1 MKQADLFATQ
11 LYPGRIKNIEPV
23 DIDTGDHKPVYS
35 RYRHLN
41 DTQRKVV
48 DEYVAKL
55 LDAGIVE
62 PSQGPWSSPIQV
74 VPKGDGKWRPVV
86 DLRRVNKL
94 VVGDSYPMPLA
105 EESIN
110 RLGGSRWLSK
120 IDLQSAFFSL
130 PLAESSRD
138 KTAFMTRMHGL
149 LRLTALPMGLTT
161 APQKF
166 QRAVDTALGSLQ
178 QTCCVSFFD
187 DICV

>member
-1 MKQADLFATQ
+1 MVKESLTRQADLFATR

-86 DLRRVNKL
+86 DLRRINKL
-94 VVGDSYPMPLA
+94 VVGDSHPV

-138 KTAFMTRMHGL
+138 KTAFMTRMHRL
-149 LRLTALPMGLTT
+149 LRFTALQSTPYWGASSRLAACPSSTT
-161 APQKF
+161 SAS
-166 QRAVDTALGSLQ
+166 TAMA
-178 QTCCVSFFD
+178 T
-187 DICV
+187 